1 MSADQKKVTNKRIR
15 LIADVAM
22 TILLPMLMAYSLIGE
37 TFHEVV
43 GTLMLALFL
52 FHHVMNRK
60 WHSTIIKGKYTVR
73 RIVQTLMDL
82 ILLVV
87 MLLQPVSGILMSKH
101 LYTFIEV
108 TGITAAV
115 REIHLVIAYWGFV
128 LMCVHVGMHLAPFI
142 HKITGKNKRISAIL
156 HSVWI
161 LISGYGVYV
170 FIKRAMP
177 EYMLHRQIFAFI
189 DVSESKPVFFAEYVA
204 VMLLFMLTGYAVS
217 ILLNYH
223 LPSKG

>member
-1 MSADQKKVTNKRIR
+1 MTDKRIR
-15 LIADVAM
+15 LTADIAM
-22 TILLPMLMAYSLIGE
+22 TVLLPMLMAYSLIGE
-37 TFHEVV
+37 TFHEVI
-43 GTLMLALFL
+43 GTLMLILFI

-60 WHSTIIKGKYTVR
+60 WHSTIFKGKYTVR

-189 DVSESKPVFFAEYVA
+189 DVSESKPVFFVEHAA
-204 VMLLFMLTGYAVS
+204 VMLLFMLAGYAFA
-217 ILLNYH
+217 ILMSCH
-223 LPSKG
+223 SS

>member
-1 MSADQKKVTNKRIR
+1 MTDKRIR
-15 LIADVAM
+15 LTADIAM
-22 TILLPMLMAYSLIGE
+22 TVLLPMLMAYSLIGE
-37 TFHEVV
+37 TFHEVI
-43 GTLMLALFL
+43 GTLMLILFI

-60 WHSTIIKGKYTVR
+60 WHSTIFKGKYTVR

-170 FIKRAMP
+170 FIRRAMP

-189 DVSESKPVFFAEYVA
+189 DVSESKLLFFADHAA
-204 VMLLFMLTGYAVS
+204 VMLLFMLAGYAVA
-217 ILLNYH
+217 ILMSGNSS
-223 LPSKG
+223 SKKVA

>member
-1 MSADQKKVTNKRIR
+1 MSDNQKRVINKKTRLTADI
-15 LIADVAM
+15 AM
-22 TILLPMLMAYSLIGE
+22 TVLLPMLMAYSLIGE
-37 TFHEVV
+37 TFHEVI
-43 GTLMLALFL
+43 GTLMLILFI

-60 WHSTIIKGKYTVR
+60 WHSTIFKGKYKVR

-142 HKITGKNKRISAIL
+142 HKMGCRRLLRLQRVQKHQPEQSPLRL
-156 HSVWI
+156 
-161 LISGYGVYV
+161 LIWPQDWFRLKSPWLRKQFRLNSLRVLNRSMSIHLTRT
-170 FIKRAMP
+170 FI
-177 EYMLHRQIFAFI
+177 
-189 DVSESKPVFFAEYVA
+189 
-204 VMLLFMLTGYAVS
+204 
-217 ILLNYH
+217 
-223 LPSKG
+223 

>member
-1 MSADQKKVTNKRIR
+1 MKNLINKRIR
-15 LIADVAM
+15 LTADIAM
-22 TILLPMLMAYSLIGE
+22 TVLLPMLMAYSLIGE

-60 WHSTIIKGKYTVR
+60 WHSAIFKGKYTVK
-73 RIVQTLMDL
+73 RIVQTLIDL
-82 ILLVV
+82 ILLVI

-108 TGITAAV
+108 PGITAAV
-115 REIHLVIAYWGFV
+115 REIHLAIAYWGFA
-128 LMCVHVGMHLAPFI
+128 LMCVHAGMHLVPLI
-142 HKITGKNKRISAIL
+142 HKMTGKNKRIRIIL

-177 EYMLHRQIFAFI
+177 EYMFHRQIFAFI
-189 DVSESKPVFFAEYVA
+189 DVSESKPVFFAEHAA
-204 VMLLFMLTGYAVS
+204 VMLFFMLAGYAAA
-217 ILLNYH
+217 ILMSSH
-223 LPSKG
+223 SS

>member
-1 MSADQKKVTNKRIR
+1 
-15 LIADVAM
+15 M
-22 TILLPMLMAYSLIGE
+22 TVLLPMLMAYSLIGE
-37 TFHEVV
+37 TFHEVI
-43 GTLMLALFL
+43 GTLMLILFI

-60 WHSTIIKGKYTVR
+60 WHSTIFKGKYTVR

-189 DVSESKPVFFAEYVA
+189 DVSEPKLLFFADHAA
-204 VMLLFMLTGYAVS
+204 VMLLFMLAGYAVA
-217 ILLNYH
+217 ILMSGNSS
-223 LPSKG
+223 SKKVA

>member
-1 MSADQKKVTNKRIR
+1 MTDKRIR
-15 LIADVAM
+15 LTADIAM
-22 TILLPMLMAYSLIGE
+22 TVLLPMLMAYSLIGG

-43 GTLMLALFL
+43 GTLMLALFI

-60 WHSTIIKGKYTVR
+60 WHSTILKRKYTAR

-82 ILLVV
+82 VLLVV

-108 TGITAAV
+108 PGITAVV

-128 LMCVHVGMHLAPFI
+128 LMCVHAGMHLVPLI
-142 HKITGKNKRISAIL
+142 RKIARKNKRISVIL
-156 HSVWI
+156 YSVWTM
-161 LISGYGVYV
+161 ISGYGVYV